1 MSVTVI
7 LRKQEHILPQAPTV
21 KRAMELM
28 DVIPET
34 YLAVR
39 DGELLTEDD
48 RLNDGDVIRLI
59 PVISGG
65 NQ

>member
-1 MSVTVI
+1 
-7 LRKQEHILPQAPTV
+7 
-21 KRAMELM
+21 MELM